1 MIADLFLLLAQTAP
15 APPRPPDAGM
25 NMLVWMGFAFVLVY
39 FLTIRPQQKKQKALM
54 DQIASLKTGDRVVT
68 SGGIHGT
75 IANLKEGPAL
85 LLKIDDNCKILV
97 EKTAIASVVRDKPAV
112 TKS

>member
-1 MIADLFLLLAQTAP
+1 
-15 APPRPPDAGM
+15 M

-39 FLTIRPQQKKQKALM
+39 FLTIRPQQKKQKALL
-54 DQIASLKTGDRVVT
+54 DQIASLKTGDRVIT

-75 IANLKEGPAL
+75 IANLKEGTSL

-112 TKS
+112 VKS

>member
-1 MIADLFLLLAQTAP
+1 MIASLVLFLAQGAP
-15 APPRPPDAGM
+15 AAPKPPDPGM

-39 FLTIRPQQKKQKALM
+39 FLTIRPQQKKQKALLN
-54 DQIASLKTGDRVVT
+54 QIASLKTGDRVVT

-75 IANLKEGPAL
+75 IANLKEGTSL

-97 EKTAIASVVRDKPAV
+97 EKTAIASVMRDKAAV
-112 TKS
+112 AKS